1 MRDENRAL
9 CSGQHQGRPAIFSS
23 AIVPRMTAHPHRNC
37 SNERRPSWSLILPST
52 ECRMIPSKKASRVT
66 AGISEWSLHLL
77 HDEGTSTCQP
87 RTHLRSNSRV
97 HPRRVSPTCQYRESP
112 HLICP
117 FSGLVAQ
124 PIRGDAPR
132 GIAACDLPLKTKAP
146 DMFLHA
152 RGVLI
157 GVGPVEIG
165 KGDLRR
171 T

>member
-1 MRDENRAL
+1 ML
-9 CSGQHQGRPAIFSS
+9 GS
-23 AIVPRMTAHPHRNC
+23 APG
-37 SNERRPSWSLILPST
+37 
-52 ECRMIPSKKASRVT
+52 T
-66 AGISEWSLHLL
+66 AGNILK
-77 HDEGTSTCQP
+77 
-87 RTHLRSNSRV
+87 RFRSQDDCAHIGIVQTGGDRRV
-97 HPRRVSPTCQYRESP
+97 HPRRVFPTCQYCESP

-124 PIRGDAPR
+124 LIRGDAPR

-152 RGVLI
+152 GGVLI